1 VRKKVSG
8 VRGLANFDKF
18 MILIQKIIKM
28 VRNFKNLKIWH
39 HSRAFV
45 KTIYQLAKVFPKEEL
60 FSLTSQIKRAT
71 VSVPSNIAEG
81 SGKGMEKG
89 LNRFLD
95 NAVGS
100 SCEIETQ
107 LYLAYDLEFIN
118 QKVMESSTDE
128 IQQIRRMIIAY
139 QKTLSF

>member
-1 VRKKVSG
+1 
-8 VRGLANFDKF
+8 
-18 MILIQKIIKM
+18 MI
-28 VRNFKNLKIWH
+28 RNFKSLKIWH
-39 HSRAFV
+39 RSRAFV
-45 KTIYQLAKVFPKEEL
+45 KTIYQITKEFPKEEL
-60 FSLTSQIKRAT
+60 FGLTSQIKRAT

-81 SGKGMEKG
+81 CGKGTEKD

-118 QKVMESSTDE
+118 QRVMESTTDE

-139 QKTLSF
+139 QKTLNF

>member
-1 VRKKVSG
+1 
-8 VRGLANFDKF
+8 
-18 MILIQKIIKM
+18 M
-28 VRNFKNLKIWH
+28 VRNFKSLKIWH
-39 HSRAFV
+39 RSRTFV
-45 KTIYQLAKVFPKEEL
+45 KTIYQITKEFPKEEL
-60 FSLTSQIKRAT
+60 FGLTSQIKRAT

-81 SGKGMEKG
+81 CGKGTEKD

-107 LYLAYDLEFIN
+107 LYLAYDLEFID
-118 QKVMESSTDE
+118 KMVMESSTDE

-139 QKTLSF
+139 QKTLNF

>member
-1 VRKKVSG
+1 
-8 VRGLANFDKF
+8 
-18 MILIQKIIKM
+18 M
-28 VRNFKNLKIWH
+28 VRNFKNLRIWH
-39 HSRAFV
+39 RSRAFV
-45 KTIYQLAKVFPKEEL
+45 KTIYQLTKGFPKEEL
-60 FSLTSQIKRAT
+60 FGLTSQIKRAT

-81 SGKGMEKG
+81 CGKGTEKD

-118 QKVMESSTDE
+118 QKVMESMTNE
-128 IQQIRRMIIAY
+128 IQQSIRMIVAY
-139 QKTLSF
+139 QKTLNF

>member
-1 VRKKVSG
+1 
-8 VRGLANFDKF
+8 
-18 MILIQKIIKM
+18 MIK
-28 VRNFKNLKIWH
+28 NFKNLKIWH
-39 HSRAFV
+39 RSRAFV
-45 KTIYQLAKVFPKEEL
+45 KTIYKITKSFPREEQ
-60 FSLTSQIKRAT
+60 FGLTSQLKRAT
-71 VSVPSNIAEG
+71 ISVPSNIAEG
-81 SGKGMEKG
+81 CGKRTEKD

-107 LYLAYDLEFIN
+107 LYLAYDLEFID

-139 QKTLSF
+139 QRTLNL